1 MSFAFSHELDREL
14 FVADNV
20 AADLLLPTSD
30 PHFPTDLGTDVKPC
44 GYPLL
49 NGKLT

>member
-1 MSFAFSHELDREL
+1 MRRTLKPNVTS
-14 FVADNV
+14 ADNV
-20 AADLLLPTSD
+20 AADLILPKSD
-30 PHFPTDLGTDVKPC
+30 PNFPTDLGVDVKPC